1 MREELDVDGL
11 LELDELEG
19 LDEELDN
26 ALDETELADDIDELA
41 EEEESTEDDAVTDAG
56 MKVADPLVLVD
67 VADVKKVATEGSKV
81 VIFVVSETGTLS
93 VVADKEVDTEVLA
106 DWVLEEGEGEA
117 MLVEVEN
124 QGMWRRK
131 E

>member
-117 MLVEVEN
+117 MLVEVGN
-124 QGMWRRK
+124 
-131 E
+131 

>member
-81 VIFVVSETGTLS
+81 VIFVVSEIGTLS

-117 MLVEVEN
+117 MLVEVGN
-124 QGMWRRK
+124 
-131 E
+131 

>member
-41 EEEESTEDDAVTDAG
+41 EEEEFAEDDAVTNAEI
-56 MKVADPLVLVD
+56 KVADPLVLVD

>member
-41 EEEESTEDDAVTDAG
+41 EEEEFAEDDAVTNAEI
-56 MKVADPLVLVD
+56 KVADPLVLVD

-117 MLVEVEN
+117 MLVEVGN
-124 QGMWRRK
+124 
-131 E
+131 

>member
-41 EEEESTEDDAVTDAG
+41 EEEEFAEDDAVTNAEI
-56 MKVADPLVLVD
+56 KVADPLVLVD

-81 VIFVVSETGTLS
+81 VIFVVSEIGTLS
-93 VVADKEVDTEVLA
+93 VVADKEVDAEVLA

-117 MLVEVEN
+117 MLVEVGN
-124 QGMWRRK
+124 
-131 E
+131 